1 MSFAKTLVPLAG
13 TLLFAA
19 GAQAQVQGAKPPYV
33 EYAAKFTC
41 GTEAKEADDVVSGV
55 YASSINIHNPQFGLA
70 VNFFKKI
77 VVANREGPTPL
88 QPKVLE
94 GGLKPDLAERVD
106 CIFIRRALGNLAA
119 GPYVEGFVVI
129 EVPPVPSATGSAA
142 TVQPVLDVVAKYTA
156 RAVPPGSYV
165 TTQSVVQIDGKRITN

>member
-1 MSFAKTLVPLAG
+1 MSVAKMLVPLAS
-13 TLLFAA
+13 TLLLTISAH
-19 GAQAQVQGAKPPYV
+19 AQGVVPPPPYF

-41 GTEAKEADDVVSGV
+41 GTESVKEPDDVVSGV
-55 YASSINIHNPQFGLA
+55 YASSINIHNPQAGLP
-70 VNFFKKI
+70 VSFFKKLVI
-77 VVANREGPTPL
+77 ANREGTMPGRFR
-88 QPKVLE
+88 VLNDKL
-94 GGLKPDLAERVD
+94 GPDQADRVD
-106 CIFIRRALGNLAA
+106 CIFIRRNLDIATTA
-119 GPYVEGFVVI
+119 YVEGFVVL